1 MFLRNLLK
9 RLMRFRASWTL
20 EVFAAFFFI
29 LGIGDAKLD
38 AQGIIKSVG
47 GTSPLAPSTSPL
59 SYEFDA
65 EGSFVG
71 TGAAKAG
78 SKDVGDITE
87 VTSSAKFVL
96 SAQVRDTALLRLG
109 VGWLGY
115 FFNPKSGAPIPDSL
129 QAENLEV
136 GADLQ
141 VSPAILAR
149 IEALPGFYSNARDIT
164 SRDFN
169 VPFEIAASYFVSA
182 DLVLLA
188 GVYVDV
194 NASEPVFPIIGVHW
208 KLSDKWVIE
217 GMPPRPQIQYNLTN
231 SVTLFAGADLRE
243 ETFVVDNRFGTSRGI
258 PQLNNA
264 ILEYNEIRAGAG
276 LSWKVNKNVSLD
288 VEGGC
293 VPYRRFDYSHVADGI
308 KVKSEDLVPYVRVGL
323 SALF

>member
-1 MFLRNLLK
+1 
-9 RLMRFRASWTL
+9 MRFRARW
-20 EVFAAFFFI
+20 I
-29 LGIGDAKLD
+29 LQAVATIFLILSIGDIKLN
-38 AQGIIKSVG
+38 AQGIIKSFG
-47 GTSPLAPSTSPL
+47 GTSPSAPSTSPL
-59 SYEFDA
+59 SYELEA
-65 EGSFVG
+65 ESSFFG
-71 TGAAKAG
+71 RGAAHAG
-78 SKDVGDITE
+78 SKNVGDITE
-87 VTSSAKFVL
+87 ITSSAKFVL

-115 FFNPKSGAPIPDSL
+115 FFNPKSSAPIPDSL

-149 IEALPGFYSNARDIT
+149 IEALPGIYSNARDIT

-182 DLVLLA
+182 DLILLA
-188 GVYVDV
+188 GIYVDV
-194 NASEPVFPIIGVHW
+194 NAGDPVFPIIGVHW

-217 GMPPRPQIQYNLTN
+217 GMPPRPQIQYNLSD

-243 ETFVVDNRFGTSRGI
+243 ETFVVDNRFGTSRAM

-264 ILEYNEIRAGAG
+264 ILGYNEIRAGAG
-276 LSWKVNKNVSLD
+276 LSWQVHKNVSVD

-293 VPYRRFDYSHVADGI
+293 TPYRRFDYPHVADGI

>member
-1 MFLRNLLK
+1 M
-9 RLMRFRASWTL
+9 
-20 EVFAAFFFI
+20 
-29 LGIGDAKLD
+29 
-38 AQGIIKSVG
+38 KSVS
-47 GTSPLAPSTSPL
+47 GTSPTAPSTSPL
-59 SYEFDA
+59 SYELDA
-65 EGSFVG
+65 ESSFFG
-71 TGAAKAG
+71 RGAANAG
-78 SKDVGDITE
+78 SKNVGDITE
-87 VTSSAKFVL
+87 ITSSAKFVL

-115 FFNPKSGAPIPDSL
+115 FFDPEPKAPIPDTL

-136 GADLQ
+136 GADIQ

-149 IEALPGFYSNARDIT
+149 IEALPGIYSNARDIT

-182 DLVLLA
+182 DLILLA

-194 NASEPVFPIIGVHW
+194 NAGTPVFPVIGVHW

-217 GMPPRPQIQYNLTN
+217 GMPPRPQIQYNLSD

-243 ETFVVDNRFGTSRGI
+243 ETFVVDNRFGTTRGI

-276 LSWKVNKNVSLD
+276 LTWKLYKNVTLD
-288 VEGGC
+288 IEGGC
-293 VPYRRFDYSHVADGI
+293 TPYRRFYYPHVADGF
-308 KVKSEDLVPYVRVGL
+308 KVKSEDLVPYLRVGL